1 MTEKIQEDV
10 DVITIY
16 HSEKANTLPLKI
28 RWRKKDFLMKK
39 LGYHHTE
46 RVGRDLHHI
55 FHVANDSVAFRLR
68 HDTTNLSWTLEEVS
82 DGNPD

>member
-1 MTEKIQEDV
+1 MTERIQENV
-10 DVITIY
+10 DVITVY
-16 HSEKANTLPLKI
+16 RSENTGTLPLKI
-28 RWRKKDFLMKK
+28 RWRKRDYLMKK

-55 FHVANDSVAFRLR
+55 FHVANDHLSFRLR
-68 HDTTNLSWTLEEVS
+68 HNTSNLSWTLEEVS